1 MTSAQPHV
9 DKSRVIALHGSA
21 LDRFMPM
28 HLWVGAAGQ
37 VIGAGQTAAKMLGG
51 DIVGR
56 DLFDLIAIKRP
67 TSVTTISA
75 LLALVQT
82 RLKVLLQ
89 AHPDLS
95 FTALAVAL
103 PAGSGVLLNLSPRAN
118 LIPILARFELTL
130 ADFAPT
136 DLTAEMLFL
145 LEAKTAAFNEY
156 DKLNARLEAGRVQA
170 ETEAMTDTLTGLHNR
185 RAMDNALARVSGEP
199 NSMGFGVMHI
209 DLDYFKAVNDTLGHA
224 AGDQVLLRVAD
235 VLREET
241 RRDDTVARVG
251 GDEFV
256 VLLASSNDLDT
267 VSKIAERIITRLEE
281 PMQFDGQ
288 SCRISASIGTTI
300 STFYDALIPEQILSD
315 ADKATYVSKHEG
327 RGRHTVFRPEGHP
340 LN

>member
-1 MTSAQPHV
+1 MASAPRAP
-9 DKSRVIALHGSA
+9 KSRFITLEGDA
-21 LDRFMPM
+21 LDRLMPM
-28 HLWVGAAGQ
+28 HIWVGAGGQ
-37 VIGAGQTAAKMLGG
+37 VIGAGQTAAKMLGTEY
-51 DIVGR
+51 VGC

-67 TSVTTISA
+67 TAAATIEA
-75 LLALVQT
+75 LSLLVQT
-82 RLKVLLQ
+82 RLKVTLQ

-95 FTALAVAL
+95 FTAFAVAL
-103 PAGSGVLLNLSPRAN
+103 PAGTGVLLNLSPGAN
-118 LIPILARFELTL
+118 LIPILARFALTL

-156 DKLNARLEAGRVQA
+156 DKLNARLEAGKDRA

-185 RAMDNALARVSGEP
+185 RAMDSALARVSGAP
-199 NSMGFGVMHI
+199 SPPGFGVMHI

-224 AGDQVLLRVAD
+224 AGDHVLLQVAG

-256 VLLASSNDLDT
+256 VLLASCNDLDT
-267 VSKIAERIITRLEE
+267 VSKIADRIITRLEE
-281 PMQFDGQ
+281 PMQYNGQ

-300 STFYDALIPEQILSD
+300 STFYDALVPEQILSD

-327 RGRHTVFRPEGHP
+327 RGRHTVFRPERQAI
-340 LN
+340 N

>member
-1 MTSAQPHV
+1 MTSALPHV

-21 LDRFMPM
+21 LDRLMPM
-28 HLWVGAAGQ
+28 HLWVGTAGQ

-136 DLTAEMLFL
+136 DLLSVTRRSKDPGRILFL
-145 LEAKTAAFNEY
+145 GIAIAFSASSINTITGFGDVYFDSIAMFTFFLLSARFFEMGSRKQTSEA
-156 DKLNARLEAGRVQA
+156 
-170 ETEAMTDTLTGLHNR
+170 TEALLNLKPAIATRLIDYQNKQSSAIENQQSISVTELNVGDYLLVRPGEIIATDGTIVHG
-185 RAMDNALARVSGEP
+185 VSGTLYPVKSVHPSRFQINHCHEP
-199 NSMGFGVMHI
+199 FITSRYVVPDPGSVSPVSHP
-209 DLDYFKAVNDTLGHA
+209 
-224 AGDQVLLRVAD
+224 
-235 VLREET
+235 
-241 RRDDTVARVG
+241 RDA
-251 GDEFV
+251 
-256 VLLASSNDLDT
+256 
-267 VSKIAERIITRLEE
+267 
-281 PMQFDGQ
+281 
-288 SCRISASIGTTI
+288 
-300 STFYDALIPEQILSD
+300 
-315 ADKATYVSKHEG
+315 
-327 RGRHTVFRPEGHP
+327 
-340 LN
+340 